1 MESSPYNTLTLIPYE
16 IIRKKND
23 KFYKIVDPTKIRR
36 DYSWRH
42 EKIIQQRTLFDFRNL
57 VLLSNVHIKPSH
69 PKVIKLEIS
78 SEENGPFICIEKE
91 IEVIGGCLRIV
102 KVGSLPCR
110 FLRMTFLKG
119 CPIMDFSTVQLYG
132 MQMSDM
138 PSKLNDDSI
147 DLLFYSSYNFLY
159 K

>member
-1 MESSPYNTLTLIPYE
+1 MEGSAYKTLTVIPYE

-36 DYSWRH
+36 DYSWRND
-42 EKIIQQRTLFDFRNL
+42 KIIQQSTLFDLKEL
-57 VLLSNVHIKPSH
+57 VLLSNIHIKPSY
-69 PKVIKLEIS
+69 PKVIKIEIS
-78 SEENGPFICIEKE
+78 SEEKGPFVCIENE

-110 FLRMTFLKG
+110 YLRMTFLKG
-119 CPIMDFSTVQLYG
+119 CPIMDFKTVQLFG

-138 PSKLNDDSI
+138 PNKLDEDSI